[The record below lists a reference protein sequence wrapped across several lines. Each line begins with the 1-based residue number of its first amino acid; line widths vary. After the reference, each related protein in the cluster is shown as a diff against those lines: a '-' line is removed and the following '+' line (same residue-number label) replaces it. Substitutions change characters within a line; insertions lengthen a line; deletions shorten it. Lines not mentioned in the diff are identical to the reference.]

1 MTTFGIIVITI
12 LSMLLLLSYICGWYL
27 LVKLENRVHDIDMR
41 VGKDDTP
48 AGEYRWKRTEP
59 LLKRVEDLERNS
71 YRTYNSYSRINP
83 NGPTLREFEEL
94 SDRVDNISEDVGGM
108 DNRIDEIESRVQKLE
123 VKNVHNN
130 VETD

>member
-1 MTTFGIIVITI
+1 MTTFGIVVITI
-12 LSMLLLLSYICGWYL
+12 LAMLLLLSYICGWYL
-27 LVKLENRVHDIDMR
+27 LVKLENQVHDIDMR

-71 YRTYNSYSRINP
+71 YRTYNSYSRVDP

-94 SDRVDNISEDVGGM
+94 SDRVDGIAQKHHERLNRLED
-108 DNRIDEIESRVQKLE
+108 E
-123 VKNVHNN
+123 VTNN
-130 VETD
+130 AE